1 MCCWRGLWIGG
12 LFTPSIFAPWIHV
25 IRESPKVG
33 GNKQAN
39 GCWQHSGNSLEA
51 PVPVGELD
59 WVGRI
64 AELTRSKSNEP
75 WNSFKS
81 KQMKRMKNSTGD
93 TQPKGRRRG
102 VLAVPTGSMNYCK
115 RRRKFKLAVY
125 TFFFFF
131 FWQAV
136 RRYNILQCIFGD
148 FLGSPVVKMPY
159 SQWCRVHGF
168 IPGQWTKIPSIK
180 IK

>member
-1 MCCWRGLWIGG
+1 MNWCYRASTSTPWERIPNRFGDMCCWRGLWIGG

-51 PVPVGELD
+51 PVGELD

-115 RRRKFKLAVY
+115 RRRKFKLAVD

-131 FWQAV
+131 FLA
-136 RRYNILQCIFGD
+136 
-148 FLGSPVVKMPY
+148 GSQKIQY
-159 SQWCRVHGF
+159 STMYIWGL
-168 IPGQWTKIPSIK
+168 PWESSG
-180 IK
+180 

>member
-51 PVPVGELD
+51 PVPAGELD

-81 KQMKRMKNSTGD
+81 KQMKRMKNSPGD
-93 TQPKGRRRG
+93 TQPKGRHRG

-115 RRRKFKLAVY
+115 RRRKFKLAVD
-125 TFFFFF
+125 TFFIFLFFGRQSGDTIF
-131 FWQAV
+131 YNVYLGTSLGVQWLRRHIPNDAGCMGSSLV
-136 RRYNILQCIFGD
+136 RELRFQV
-148 FLGSPVVKMPY
+148 SK
-159 SQWCRVHGF
+159 
-168 IPGQWTKIPSIK
+168 
-180 IK
+180 